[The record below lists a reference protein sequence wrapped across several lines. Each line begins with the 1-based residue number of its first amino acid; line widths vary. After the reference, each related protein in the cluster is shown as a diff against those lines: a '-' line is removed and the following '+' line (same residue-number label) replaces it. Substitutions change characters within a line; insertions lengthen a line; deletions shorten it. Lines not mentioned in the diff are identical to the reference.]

1 MNKWVGIGRLTR
13 DPELR
18 FTPGKGTAVARI
30 TLAIDRYNSNTN
42 QNEADFIP
50 VVIWGKQ
57 AENIANYMSKGSQVA
72 ISGRIS
78 TRSYD
83 DKDGNKRYVTE
94 IVADQVGGVKFL
106 GSKNNSSVPEET
118 FGENYNDDIT
128 AVDDDGTMPF

>member
-18 FTPGKGTAVARI
+18 FTAGKGTAVARI

-72 ISGRIS
+72 ISGRIG

-94 IVADQVGGVKFL
+94 VVADQVGGVKFL